1 MYAAKAAGKNRY
13 VCFDPAMHDAA
24 VRRLRLESD
33 LRRAVGRGELLLHYQ
48 PILSLESRQTV
59 GFEALVRWNRDGTLV
74 SPGEFIPVAEDTGL
88 IVPIGAWVLRE
99 ACRQLAAW
107 NHARPDLDLSMSVNL
122 SRRQLADPGLVRCL
136 LDVLRETGV
145 RPASVKLEITESV
158 VMEDGAAALATLHQ
172 LKRTGVQLSLD
183 DFGTGYSS
191 LSLLHEFPIDV
202 LKIDRSF
209 LSNLSRNRDTAAVV
223 GAVITLAHNLDMKV
237 VAEGI
242 ETPEHV
248 AFLQAVDCD
257 LAQGYLFAR
266 PLPAPAAL
274 AFLNAAEAAT
284 PLRQSA

>member
-1 MYAAKAAGKNRY
+1 VTASAGLATGDSRATAATLLRDADAAMYAAKAAGKNRY

-74 SPGEFIPVAEDTGL
+74 CPAEFIPVAEDTGL

-99 ACRQLAAW
+99 T
-107 NHARPDLDLSMSVNL
+107 
-122 SRRQLADPGLVRCL
+122 GL
-136 LDVLRETGV
+136 

-209 LSNLSRNRDTAAVV
+209 LSHLSRNRDTAAVV

-266 PLPAPAAL
+266 PLAAPAAL
-274 AFLNAAEAAT
+274 AFLNAADAAT
-284 PLRQSA
+284 PLRQTA